1 MATINGNT
9 VNGVRI
15 AHTAEKHLPGGWIV
29 QKFGGTA
36 VGKYAENICGV
47 VR

>member
-1 MATINGNT
+1 MNGFT
-9 VNGVRI
+9 HQSERI

-36 VGKYAENICGV
+36 VGKYAENICQV
-47 VR
+47 VQ

>member
-1 MATINGNT
+1 MAT
-9 VNGVRI
+9 VNGVSHPSARI

-36 VGKYAENICGV
+36 VGKFAENICQV
-47 VR
+47 VK